1 MACYTSSRPNDR
13 AVALKIGYAATDW
26 DDYISYEDYEA
37 IAADWDLKLIVRDDT
52 PIGAIYSKNGET
64 HVSILPEWRK
74 RWLTKGLLK
83 EILADMQ
90 FTKVAK
96 GHDFI
101 YNILERL
108 GFKRQSD
115 GTVAR
120 ESEYGF
126 SIRRPQHRTRHSAI
140 NDVSSTCGSTTAAS
154 VRTS

>member
-1 MACYTSSRPNDR
+1 MSNMACYTSSRPNDR

-26 DDYISYEDYEA
+26 EDYISYEDYEA

-64 HVSILPEWRK
+64 HVSILPEWRR

-96 GHDFI
+96 GHDFM

-108 GFKRQSD
+108 GFKRQAD

-120 ESEYGF
+120 E
-126 SIRRPQHRTRHSAI
+126 
-140 NDVSSTCGSTTAAS
+140 N
-154 VRTS
+154 